1 MHSQFCRHKW
11 QHLLSLS
18 ISHFYPKVHIHPKK
32 QEKHIQAP
40 HRKGTSAMP
49 DIQDYL
55 LSTTHVKLSYGLLV
69 ISSRSPVIYSN
80 TQGPCERVPIMLKRG
95 I

>member
-1 MHSQFCRHKW
+1 MGLKWHWAKWVELEVHSQFCRHKW
-11 QHLLSLS
+11 QHPLSLS

-49 DIQDYL
+49 DIK
-55 LSTTHVKLSYGLLV
+55 TV
-69 ISSRSPVIYSN
+69 
-80 TQGPCERVPIMLKRG
+80 C
-95 I
+95 